1 MLMRI
6 VCAITLLGAAA
17 AHGQTRYVDDEL
29 VIMLRTGPSNRNAII
44 RSLESGERVEVLE
57 SNGEGYSR
65 VRVASDG
72 NEGWVLNQ
80 YLSEEPVAADRLAEA
95 ERALRTANER
105 VAELEERA
113 AGLSAELESTSGELE
128 AAGAESERLAA
139 ELREVRSASA
149 NALATRD
156 ENDSLRQRVGAL
168 TRQLDTARMVNAE
181 LQSRSRQNW
190 FVVGAGVLLAGVVI
204 GLVAPSLR
212 RRRRTNW

>member
-168 TRQLDTARMVNAE
+168 TRQLDTARMGNAE